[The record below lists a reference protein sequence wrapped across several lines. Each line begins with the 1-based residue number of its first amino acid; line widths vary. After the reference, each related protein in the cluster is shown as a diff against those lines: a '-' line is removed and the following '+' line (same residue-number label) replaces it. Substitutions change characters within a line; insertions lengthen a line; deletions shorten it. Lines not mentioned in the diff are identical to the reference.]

1 MQGTQ
6 STGPGRFSNETVVIT
21 GASSGIGMAAARLF
35 AEEGARVVLFARGE
49 DRLRAARE
57 ATGGVAVAGDVTDV
71 ADLQRLFA
79 VANQDGGGVDVVL
92 ANAAAARLAS
102 IADSA
107 EGLVDEVV
115 GVNLKGTLST
125 LRHALPVLND
135 GASVVI
141 TTSWLNRIGFPGSS
155 VLAMTKAALRSLA
168 RVAAAELA
176 PRGIRV
182 NALSPGAIETP
193 LWAGLGLPDEALA
206 EAGNVITAQI
216 PLARWGTPDEIA
228 RAVLFLA
235 SDDSSYLT
243 GTELQVDGG
252 MRQT

>member
-1 MQGTQ
+1 
-6 STGPGRFSNETVVIT
+6 VVVT
-21 GASSGIGMAAARLF
+21 GASSGIGLAAARLF

-49 DRLRAARE
+49 ARLRAARE
-57 ATGGVAVAGDVTDV
+57 ATGGVAVTGDVTDV

-79 VANQDGGGVDVVL
+79 VAGEDGRGVDVLL

-107 EGLVDEVV
+107 EPLVDEVV
-115 GVNLKGTLST
+115 GVNLNGTFAT

-155 VLAMTKAALRSLA
+155 VLSMTKAALRSLA

-182 NALSPGAIETP
+182 NALAPGAIETP
-193 LWAGLGLPDEALA
+193 LWAGLGLPDEVLA
-206 EAGNVITAQI
+206 DAGQAITAQI
-216 PLARWGTPDEIA
+216 PLGRWGTPEDIA

-252 MRQT
+252 MRQA